1 MCNHVRN
8 HQNHSTHNLA
18 DDSDSD
24 ECVYSK
30 NNKEKNAKAKF
41 QNPKNEKKDKQK
53 QTYTMAMKAM
63 VGWVMTILVWLL
75 LYPTSLRVLDA
86 SLIALGLRH
95 GPTSNPKP
103 RTGRPSYIHPNPKP

>member
-1 MCNHVRN
+1 MSVIII
-8 HQNHSTHNLA
+8 NHSTHNLA
-18 DDSDSD
+18 DGIDSD

-63 VGWVMTILVWLL
+63 VGWVMTILVTILVWLL

-86 SLIALGLRH
+86 SLIDF
-95 GPTSNPKP
+95 
-103 RTGRPSYIHPNPKP
+103 RP